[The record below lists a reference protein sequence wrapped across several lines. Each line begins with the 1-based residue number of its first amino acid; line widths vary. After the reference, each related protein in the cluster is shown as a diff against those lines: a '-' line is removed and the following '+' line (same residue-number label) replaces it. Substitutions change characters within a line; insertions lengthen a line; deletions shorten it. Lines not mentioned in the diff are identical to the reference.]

1 MAHAFK
7 ARTQAAKL
15 NPIISLVNSRDTL
28 SNCVTLITEMG
39 YALAD
44 AEDAEGRRH
53 CYLLTGAIAA
63 ALNFEREAL
72 HV

>member
-1 MAHAFK
+1 MTHAFK

-15 NPIISLVNSRDTL
+15 NPIISLVNSSDTL

-39 YALAD
+39 YALANTD
-44 AEDAEGRRH
+44 TTEEHRH